1 MNWEQFG
8 YLCRINSS
16 AQLSKSDKLRLSEK
30 ASLSIYQG
38 DNDDSE
44 LAKTLV
50 VGVVSQDEVAAQKSA
65 TYYQCLPKLI
75 NDFKFEH
82 KGWLVYLTF
91 VFAFFCLSSLLYQLF
106 VVPAFVDMY
115 SMNQQHDHNIFDSY
129 FRYWY
134 VPIISLFLLLSFIL
148 SVILKLK
155 NASILSE
162 LKPFSGLFKVFFPRK
177 LVKNYETLIAILF
190 FPLSSV
196 NSGVTT
202 TETKHLYECE
212 ALGLNAQNEFE
223 VLLQQQLKQFNQR
236 AKYFINKLIIVY
248 GAVIVVSIYLFV
260 SAAYKPLFMY
270 GEVL

>member
-16 AQLSKSDKLRLSEK
+16 SQLSKSDKLRLSEK

-44 LAKTLV
+44 LAKALV
-50 VGVVSQDEVAAQKSA
+50 VGVVSQDEIAAQKSA

-75 NDFKFEH
+75 NDFKFE
-82 KGWLVYLTF
+82 
-91 VFAFFCLSSLLYQLF
+91 
-106 VVPAFVDMY
+106 
-115 SMNQQHDHNIFDSY
+115 
-129 FRYWY
+129 
-134 VPIISLFLLLSFIL
+134 LSFIL

-162 LKPFSGLFKVFFPRK
+162 LKPFSGLFKVFLPRK
-177 LVKNYETLIAILF
+177 LVKNYETLTAILF
-190 FPLSSV
+190 FPLSAV

-236 AKYFINKLIIVY
+236 AKYFINKLIIIY

>member
-16 AQLSKSDKLRLSEK
+16 SQLSKSDKLRLSEK

-50 VGVVSQDEVAAQKSA
+50 VGVVSQDEIAAQKSA

-115 SMNQQHDHNIFDSY
+115 SMNLRHDHNTFDSY

-134 VPIISLFLLLSFIL
+134 VPIILLFLLLSFIL

-155 NASILSE
+155 NACMLTE
-162 LKPFSGLFKVFFPRK
+162 LTPFSGLSNVLFPRK
-177 LVKNYETLIAILF
+177 LIQNYEALTAILF
-190 FPLSSV
+190 FPLSSE
-196 NSGVTT
+196 NTGIST

-212 ALGLNAQNEFE
+212 ALGLNTKSEFK
-223 VLLQQQLKQFNQR
+223 VLLRQQLKQFNLR
-236 AKYFINKLIIVY
+236 VKRFINKLVIIY
-248 GAVIVVSIYLFV
+248 GVVIVVSIYLFV
-260 SAAYKPLFMY
+260 SAAYKPLFMF
-270 GEVL
+270 GEVV